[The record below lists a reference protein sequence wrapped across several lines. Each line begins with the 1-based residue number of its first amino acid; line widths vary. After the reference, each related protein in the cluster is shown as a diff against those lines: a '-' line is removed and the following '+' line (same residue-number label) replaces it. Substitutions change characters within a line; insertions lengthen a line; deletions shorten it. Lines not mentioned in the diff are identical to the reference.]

1 MDETARRQELI
12 LEALHTARSMELRAI
27 QQYMVQHY
35 TLDDLDY
42 GSLAGAVRTIAI
54 EEMRHAEALAERIKE
69 LGGEPESRL
78 AGPVVHGQGV
88 DEVFV
93 FNAELEEDTLAH
105 YNEWLVLCHE
115 CRDKVSAA
123 LFERLILDEQSHH
136 NRFEDTDRHLR
147 TLGTSFLAR
156 MAGGGA
162 D

>member
-1 MDETARRQELI
+1 MNETSRRQELV

-35 TLDDLDY
+35 TLEDLDY
-42 GSLAGAVRTIAI
+42 GSLAGTVRTIAI

-88 DEVFV
+88 DEVFA
-93 FNAELEEDTLAH
+93 FNAGLEDDTLAR
-105 YNEWLVLCHE
+105 YNEWLVLCQE
-115 CRDKVSAA
+115 CRDKISAA
-123 LFERLILDEQSHH
+123 LFERLIFDEQAHH

-147 TLGTSFLAR
+147 TLGASFLAR
-156 MAGGGA
+156 MVGGA